1 MSSHPETRSI
11 TIHVSEKVYTGLV
24 ENGRKRG
31 YTPSL
36 LAKLLFEAGY
46 ASSVGKGADDPI
58 LAASVAKSLA
68 RRAPIATQPKVT
80 VAVPAEPIV
89 RPVAVPVPVIVPV
102 PIAVPVVR
110 EPAPAMPLEVPVE
123 TPQPMTPEATIL
135 LQPLIGAAAANLMP
149 EVSCDPEPAPQ
160 EVVRPRPAPAALQRS
175 IRSLSAAGNS
185 VREIA
190 RTLGCREA
198 YVRDVI
204 AGRAA

>member
-80 VAVPAEPIV
+80 VEVPAEPIV
-89 RPVAVPVPVIVPV
+89 RPVAVPVPVLVPV

-110 EPAPAMPLEVPVE
+110 EPAHAMPLEVPVE
-123 TPQPMTPEATIL
+123 ASQPIEL
-135 LQPLIGAAAANLMP
+135 VAA
-149 EVSCDPEPAPQ
+149 DPEPAPQ
-160 EVVRPRPAPAALQRS
+160 EAVRPRPAPAALQRS

-190 RTLGCREA
+190 RTLGCRES
-198 YVRDVI
+198 YVRGVI